1 MKEGLLHIKCVST
14 IDNIAGIFMKP
25 LPVTRFRMLREK
37 MVSDLQVFIMNGAVA
52 TAKLLLIAKGF
63 DNSA

>member
-1 MKEGLLHIKCVST
+1 MN
-14 IDNIAGIFMKP
+14 NIADIFTKP
-25 LPVTRFRMLREK
+25 LPATQFRTLREK